1 MATTYFQT
9 YKEIQ
14 DKLADIIRTEFRGFS
29 VYFDD
34 NYVNRKPSYFN
45 ILKIKDELVENLVP
59 QSQIRNYG
67 FRVKYYLRRPNY
79 SKDLVLNALFRI
91 GDRINQLIYNNS
103 NVKFYSNSKD
113 YYFTDGHFS
122 NYTVRPTRD
131 ESEDIN
137 ELHIASFDFDVMAF
151 EVVK

>member
-1 MATTYFQT
+1 MAVTYFQT

-34 NYVNRKPSYFN
+34 DYVNRKPSYFN
-45 ILKIKDELVENLVP
+45 ITKIKDELVENLVP

-113 YYFTDGHFS
+113 YYFTDAQFL
-122 NYTVRPTRD
+122 NYTVKPNRD

-137 ELHIASFDFDVMAF
+137 ELHIASFDFDVNAF

>member
-1 MATTYFQT
+1 
-9 YKEIQ
+9 
-14 DKLADIIRTEFRGFS
+14 
-29 VYFDD
+29 
-34 NYVNRKPSYFN
+34 
-45 ILKIKDELVENLVP
+45 VENLVP

-122 NYTVRPTRD
+122 NYTVRPDRD